1 MEITENSTDQLNQK
15 QEKKKNEMKQDRK
28 TNLYRLLT
36 VGNKIRGAGGEVGRR
51 VR

>member
-15 QEKKKNEMKQDRK
+15 QEKKMRWNK
-28 TNLYRLLT
+28 TGRLIYTDLT
-36 VGNKIRGAGGEVGRR
+36 VGNKIRVAEGEMGGR